1 MTGSLF
7 ALNKYFRRYKKKL
20 LIGIVCIILS
30 NVLQGY
36 VPLLVKDSID
46 SLTKNPSYYTL
57 TRNGLIIIV
66 VTILSGIFRFLI
78 RQTIIVF
85 SRDVEYDLRGD
96 FWEHIQKLPLRFFQ
110 NNSTGNIMSH
120 ATNDINAVR
129 SYLGPAVMYSMD
141 TSTKFVVAFSIMIS
155 LSWKLT
161 LYTLLP
167 LPVLS
172 FFVYNFS
179 KKIHKK
185 FTLIQEKFSELTT
198 RAQENFSGI
207 RVIKSYVR
215 EDYEIDEFT
224 KLSQDYLKKN
234 MDKIKIQA
242 LFMPVLYMTAGLST
256 IIAIGAG
263 GKMVIDGTL
272 TLGTI
277 LAFVS
282 YLGMLIWP
290 TIAFGFV
297 ANLIQQSS
305 ASMKRIL
312 KILNEPY
319 EISDS
324 DKTKNEI
331 QLLNGEIEFDN
342 VSFRYGDNLPW
353 VLKNINFKIE
363 KGKTAA
369 FIGHTGVGK
378 STLINL
384 IPRLYDVVEGTVRI
398 DGIDVREI
406 PLETLRKNIGLS
418 PQETFL
424 FSDTLAN
431 NLVYGLDNG
440 SHSTVEKVS
449 EIAQLSKDVETF
461 PKGYET
467 MLGERGITLSGGQK
481 QRSSLAR
488 ALAIDPKI
496 LILDDSFS
504 AVDTNTEE
512 DILKRLKEFMKER
525 TSIIISHRIST
536 VKNADKIFVLE
547 EGRIAEEGTH
557 NELVE
562 KGGIYA
568 DLHEKQLLEEEL
580 KEID

>member
-1 MTGSLF
+1 LTGSLF